1 MLTSTHKYIRMI
13 INNLVGTMNQLS
25 SKLNRLLAQ
34 LEASG
39 RRLTSQRIAVCEAL
53 LAHGGHPTASD
64 VYQHVHAAHPTISQ
78 ATVYNTLALLE
89 ELSLIRLLHIVG
101 DAHAHYDIGVER
113 HVNAVCTRCGRIND
127 IHTDTLEALLG
138 LVATRSGY
146 RLSSSE
152 GVIVYG
158 HCPDCAS
165 TQVAEP

>member
-1 MLTSTHKYIRMI
+1 
-13 INNLVGTMNQLS
+13 MNQLS

-39 RRLTSQRIAVCEAL
+39 RRITTQRIAICEAL
-53 LAHGGHPTASD
+53 LAHGGHPTAAE
-64 VYQHVHAAHPTISQ
+64 VYQRVRAAHPAISQ
-78 ATVYNTLALLE
+78 ATVYNTLSALE

-101 DAHAHYDIGVER
+101 DDHAHYDLGVEP
-113 HVNAVCTRCGRIND
+113 HVNAVCTRCGRITD

-146 RLSSSE
+146 QLSPSE

-158 HCPDCAS
+158 LCPDCES
-165 TQVAEP
+165 TREA